1 MMATHEKRIGY
12 VGFSAQRLEMLRNGW
27 LQARYYSDAD
37 STRVKDFLSYDDV
50 YEVNPF
56 EVTSRLPAPVREDTD
71 PDCSEAKI
79 AEGRTVHLRELPKG
93 AARKAYKDLLQEV
106 VALLDLKDLLPQA
119 FVSLSNGE
127 TRRVMLAR
135 ELLKAPDVLEMDDP
149 YNGLDPEQCAK
160 LTAIIAAL
168 RTRGVEVVVRG
179 DMVAESVP
187 ARQECRAPVAW
198 FARREGL
205 ADNGDATLL
214 SRRKRFGSKPE
225 RAKVSRTRSVAP
237 AVVSFNDIT
246 VKYGRRTLYKHFSW
260 TIREGERWVLRGRN
274 GSGKTTLMALITGDS
289 PLAYGLDVAVFGK
302 NRDIGCD
309 LHAMRKKIAMVSPEM
324 QAYLGQDP
332 ETLLAAALKKKP
344 KLLILDEPCMN
355 LGLKA
360 AKKLCATVAAYLKK
374 NPKMTAICIAHRPEH
389 VPAGFDQE
397 LNLDT
402 RKES

>member
-1 MMATHEKRIGY
+1 M
-12 VGFSAQRLEMLRNGW
+12 
-27 LQARYYSDAD
+27 
-37 STRVKDFLSYDDV
+37 
-50 YEVNPF
+50 
-56 EVTSRLPAPVREDTD
+56 
-71 PDCSEAKI
+71 
-79 AEGRTVHLRELPKG
+79 
-93 AARKAYKDLLQEV
+93 
-106 VALLDLKDLLPQA
+106 
-119 FVSLSNGE
+119 
-127 TRRVMLAR
+127 
-135 ELLKAPDVLEMDDP
+135 
-149 YNGLDPEQCAK
+149 
-160 LTAIIAAL
+160 
-168 RTRGVEVVVRG
+168 
-179 DMVAESVP
+179 
-187 ARQECRAPVAW
+187 
-198 FARREGL
+198 
-205 ADNGDATLL
+205 
-214 SRRKRFGSKPE
+214 
-225 RAKVSRTRSVAP
+225 
-237 AVVSFNDIT
+237 
-246 VKYGRRTLYKHFSW
+246 
-260 TIREGERWVLRGRN
+260 RGRN

-374 NPKMTAICIAHRPEH
+374 NPKTTAICIAHRPEH